1 MRLTFGHI
9 GWVAIASLF
18 LSTARGAFIEGQ
30 IGFAG
35 GVTLDSSTLAN
46 ATQLTFNP
54 PSTPVAGVTLVTGDF
69 FTVGTFPGT
78 LATFTTDTL
87 NFGAGAGPLV
97 PSINPL
103 WSVGGFSYELSA
115 ITEVTSQS
123 EVAST
128 GVLTIR
134 GTGVVSHAS
143 FDTTATEWTMTIN
156 VDAEDNLTFGF
167 SADAIATGGAGAVP
181 EPTTLGLLGL
191 STAFLGLRSR
201 RRRARSNQ

>member
-9 GWVAIASLF
+9 GWFAIASLF
-18 LSTARGAFIEGQ
+18 LSTARGGFIDGQ

-35 GVTLDSSTLAN
+35 GVTLDSSTLAT

-54 PSTPVAGVTLVTGDF
+54 PGAPLAGVTLVTGDF
-69 FTVGTFPGT
+69 VTVGTLPGT
-78 LATFTTDTL
+78 LASFTTDTL
-87 NFGAGAGPLV
+87 SFGGGPSTLV
-97 PSINPL
+97 PSISPL

-115 ITEVTSQS
+115 ITEVTSPS
-123 EVAST
+123 VVAST

-156 VDAEDNLTFGF
+156 VDEEDNLTFGF